1 MKRAA
6 DAASDPMPSLR
17 AVPFLSSDA
26 LALTDRQREALTRIG
41 TEVRPKARGLLYA
54 GGAPAD
60 AIFAVVAG
68 VLKSYR
74 DLPSGK
80 RVVSTFLFAGDLCG
94 LARKGRYVNTVR
106 AITPSTLCRLP
117 VAALTA
123 LLKQDSELQFQ
134 FLVKVTHEL
143 RESQRRAILMNRRD
157 AAGRLATFLALMAE
171 HQEPKAAGGAIHVPM
186 TRSDIAD
193 FLGLSLESVS
203 RATAE
208 LKARRL
214 ARFETRHRVRILDE
228 AGLARLI
235 GDV

>member
-1 MKRAA
+1 MKHAA
-6 DAASDPMPSLR
+6 DAAPDGMPSFR
-17 AVPFLSSDA
+17 AVPFLSADA
-26 LALTDRQREALTRIG
+26 RALTDRQREALTRIG
-41 TEVRPKARGLLYA
+41 TAVRPKARGLLYA
-54 GGAPAD
+54 GGAPAE

-80 RVVSTFLFAGDLCG
+80 RVVSTFLFPGDLCG
-94 LARKGRYVNTVR
+94 LARRGRYVNTVR

-123 LLKQDSELQFQ
+123 LLKQDSDLQYQ

-143 RESQRRAILMNRRD
+143 RESQRRAVLMNRRD

-171 HQEPKAAGGAIHVPM
+171 HQEPAAGRAIHVPM